1 MLSSTGCLVAGCAVI
16 KIHFFVQREQMWW
29 TGVQSLTDR
38 TWSNGLQLDLISQ
51 SWREKRRAMCEETD
65 KTDGE
70 GWEGSQAVHA
80 KKEKKFLFESQIT
93 SVDLGIAL
101 TRSGHKSF
109 VFVDTEMQK
118 MDRKGEALLDK
129 PAVTALHLF
138 HQNHWV
144 KNVASL
150 CTLSASLFQ
159 AGVISLDIQYPCI
172 TAPMPKDTLGSEGTA
187 ASDKRT
193 TAVCNPPTMSR
204 RFFFISRWFGKTLL
218 LSLLNASCWLI
229 YVIVRLRESG
239 ILKGTISDKRRGD

>member
-1 MLSSTGCLVAGCAVI
+1 
-16 KIHFFVQREQMWW
+16 MWW

-70 GWEGSQAVHA
+70 GWEGSQAVHT
-80 KKEKKFLFESQIT
+80 KKEKKSLFESQIT

-118 MDRKGEALLDK
+118 MDRKGEVLLDK

-138 HQNHWV
+138 HEKCCFFMHIV
-144 KNVASL
+144 SIA
-150 CTLSASLFQ
+150 LSSRSDFTWHP
-159 AGVISLDIQYPCI
+159 ISLHHSTD
-172 TAPMPKDTLGSEGTA
+172 AKGHL
-187 ASDKRT
+187 
-193 TAVCNPPTMSR
+193 
-204 RFFFISRWFGKTLL
+204 
-218 LSLLNASCWLI
+218 
-229 YVIVRLRESG
+229 RLRGNSSVWQTDNG
-239 ILKGTISDKRRGD
+239 SI